1 MGKIKE
7 IWSKLNPRA
16 AVVGGV
22 LVVTTSIGTCQFA
35 RVEPVEEVEE
45 VEQIEPVEEVE
56 PETVEAIE
64 ADPVEAIEAE

>member
-35 RVEPVEEVEE
+35 RVEPVEEVE
-45 VEQIEPVEEVE
+45 